1 MFKHQNVDIGGS
13 TEPGFESVKKV
24 FEENFV
30 NGMEISAQL
39 CVVKNG
45 KIVRFEKINKYP
57 PLLNWQAISKIVD
70 LWGSV
75 SDPDYDGD
83 TLQTVWSSTKNLAAL
98 GVAMMVDR
106 GLLQYGD
113 KITKHWPE
121 YDRGQKGKGEVWRV
135 MMF

>member
-1 MFKHQNVDIGGS
+1 MFRHNEVNLEVEGQV
-13 TEPGFESVKKV
+13 ESNYQCVKEA
-24 FEENFV
+24 FQLIFHLGE
-30 NGMEISAQL
+30 EISAQL
-39 CVVKNG
+39 VVVHRG
-45 KIVRFEKINKYP
+45 KIV
-57 PLLNWQAISKIVD
+57 VD

-83 TLQTVWSSTKNLAAL
+83 TIQTVWSSTKNLAAL

-135 MMF
+135 MTFQDFIVIIPDDDC

>member
-1 MFKHQNVDIGGS
+1 M
-13 TEPGFESVKKV
+13 ESNYQCVKEA
-24 FEENFV
+24 FQLNFHL
-30 NGMEISAQL
+30 GEEISAQL
-39 CVVKNG
+39 VVVHRG
-45 KIVRFEKINKYP
+45 KIV
-57 PLLNWQAISKIVD
+57 VD

-135 MMF
+135 MKFQDFIVIIPDDDC

>member
-1 MFKHQNVDIGGS
+1 MFRHNEVNLEVEGQV
-13 TEPGFESVKKV
+13 ESNYQCVKEA
-24 FEENFV
+24 FQLIFHLGE
-30 NGMEISAQL
+30 EISAQL
-39 CVVKNG
+39 VVVHRG
-45 KIVRFEKINKYP
+45 KIV
-57 PLLNWQAISKIVD
+57 VD

-135 MMF
+135 MTFQDFIVIIPDDDC

>member
-1 MFKHQNVDIGGS
+1 MFKKNEVNVEGQVESNFQCVKEAFQQNFLLG
-13 TEPGFESVKKV
+13 E
-24 FEENFV
+24 
-30 NGMEISAQL
+30 EISAQL
-39 CVVKNG
+39 VVVHRG
-45 KIVRFEKINKYP
+45 KIV
-57 PLLNWQAISKIVD
+57 VD

-98 GVAMMVDR
+98 GMAMMVDR

-121 YDRGQKGKGEVWRV
+121 YDKGQKGKGEVRRDIRFQDFIV
-135 MMF
+135 IIPDDDC